1 MNTIERSAAIAI
13 VTIASL
19 GMTATAEGP
28 AEVVVRRIAVVDGAG
43 RLLPDRDIVVRGTR
57 IATLAPAGQPLPP
70 AKTLIDGMGKFAIA
84 GLVDADVRTAA
95 FTPAAA
101 QALLARGIT
110 TIGDGGGDPAR
121 LEQWRQDLATGRL
134 YGPKVAPSCGR
145 GGGVAAASAPDAL
158 DAVHDALAHLV
169 AAGRSPAEAIA
180 TFTRDNARALC
191 LETGGTIAPGHPA
204 DFVVLGANPLQDIR
218 HVRQID
224 AVVFRGEVLT
234 QAHIQMLRRGTLP
247 PPTPP
252 AAGR

>member
-101 QALLARGIT
+101 QACLLYT
-110 TIGDGGGDPAR
+110 S
-121 LEQWRQDLATGRL
+121 
-134 YGPKVAPSCGR
+134 PS
-145 GGGVAAASAPDAL
+145 P
-158 DAVHDALAHLV
+158 
-169 AAGRSPAEAIA
+169 
-180 TFTRDNARALC
+180 RD
-191 LETGGTIAPGHPA
+191 
-204 DFVVLGANPLQDIR
+204 
-218 HVRQID
+218 
-224 AVVFRGEVLT
+224 
-234 QAHIQMLRRGTLP
+234 
-247 PPTPP
+247 
-252 AAGR
+252 